1 MSLANEK
8 WICPL
13 TLPGFLLIVALAG
26 TLTMQA
32 ESASAEDLSDNEVCL
47 DCHIDEEQID
57 ALDVSGAQVHNPA
70 DSTLIEAA
78 HNEVACIDCHA
89 DIREIPHRDATGRT
103 VDCLAC
109 HEKTPE

>member
-1 MSLANEK
+1 MSLADEK
-8 WICPL
+8 WIRTL
-13 TLPGFLLIVALAG
+13 TLQVLLLILALAG
-26 TLTMQA
+26 TLAMLA
-32 ESASAEDLSDNEVCL
+32 ESAAAEDLSDNEVCL

-109 HEKTPE
+109 HDKTPE